1 MVAWW
6 TSPAYWKKHE
16 EGKARRALMGGG
28 SHRQGSTSF
37 QTLVQKKV
45 SKSIIYSSCQVIIFS
60 ILLFP
65 ITHPLFPHL
74 QTLETGVVP
83 EFFPF

>member
-28 SHRQGSTSF
+28 SHRQGSAAL
-37 QTLVQKKV
+37 QTLILKKV
-45 SKSIIYSSCQVIIFS
+45 SKSIIYCSRQVIIFS

-65 ITHPLFPHL
+65 ITHPLFSHL
-74 QTLETGVVP
+74 
-83 EFFPF
+83 

>member
-16 EGKARRALMGGG
+16 EGKAWRALMGGG
-28 SHRQGSTSF
+28 SHRQGSTAF

-45 SKSIIYSSCQVIIFS
+45 SKSIIYYSCQVIIFS
-60 ILLFP
+60 ILVLMFP
-65 ITHPLFPHL
+65 ITHPLFSHL
-74 QTLETGVVP
+74 QTLETGVI
-83 EFFPF
+83 